1 MKKQKTNRFSISYMQ
16 DGGIKKTDPLKKQ
29 NSLSFGN
36 EIILPITYIGKG
48 VHPDSK
54 AEGYNIYYGDPSKS
68 DTDKVFFTNEEFE
81 LKKNYRPSED
91 NPSYNREPYLTK
103 YLNKTQGKLNQ
114 LVQYDNGG
122 EYIPQY
128 QNGVNFSSQFE
139 QPQLDAFGNPTNF
152 KSITTPT
159 TMTDP
164 NSGQYFG
171 VGKNPNYVNA
181 LDTTNSKNF
190 QEQST
195 QFNTDALAYNKETN
209 AAFKNDNAGMMGQ
222 TQDPYQFYNPYGGV
236 DIPTAANYLG
246 QSIQEGNTLGIVAGG
261 LKVATGLGRGILGG
275 MGQQNR
281 KQEAMKNYFE
291 NKREN
296 LTGSFQP
303 LYEEQRIGGY
313 EFQDG
318 GAIYPMEE
326 PTPET
331 SFPNGIYAA
340 PTQQFPEGIYQA
352 PVVETPPSF
361 DTNSARDTWV
371 AKTGMPWSEAKKLGY
386 TDGSAKDNKKLL
398 SELND
403 PRFKKEY
410 LRKEPIVKQT
420 KQEAKKIIP
429 KATPQFKKEQKI
441 EEVVIRGKVLDGNKK
456 AGVPFASKQAE
467 REYYQNN
474 DYKII
479 DKNVRPVW
487 NFNQPKFTA
496 PILRQK
502 YQEGG
507 EMAVESQEA
516 PQEAQQHP
524 QEQQEQMIQQVAQ
537 ALSQG
542 ADPQEVLQ
550 QLVQMGI
557 PQEEAT
563 QLIQGIMQ
571 QMQGA
576 QQQAPEQPMMENGGT
591 YLEALKGKKIVD
603 YKFNSDNNSYE
614 VVYE

>member
-29 NSLSFGN
+29 NSLAFGN

-122 EYIPQY
+122 EHLPQY
-128 QNGVNFSSQFE
+128 QNGMNLNNQFQQTQTDE
-139 QPQLDAFGNPTNF
+139 FGNPINF
-152 KSITTPT
+152 KPINAPT

-181 LDTTNSKNF
+181 LDTTNNKNF
-190 QEQST
+190 QKQSG
-195 QFNTDALAYNKETN
+195 QFNNEALDFNKKTN
-209 AAFKNDNAGMMGQ
+209 AAVKNANTGMMGQ
-222 TQDPYQFYNPYGGV
+222 TQDPYQFFNPYGGG
-236 DIPTAANYLG
+236 DLTTKAAGLG
-246 QSIQEGNTLGIVAGG
+246 ESIAGG
-261 LKVATGLGRGILGG
+261 DPFEIGVNAVSFLGNLGRVGLGAYGG
-275 MGQQNR
+275 GKR
-281 KQEAMKNYFE
+281 KEEAMKNYFE
-291 NKREN
+291 NKRDN
-296 LTGSFQP
+296 LTGNFQP

-326 PTPET
+326 PVPYEA
-331 SFPNGIYAA
+331 FPTGVYEA
-340 PTQQFPEGIYQA
+340 PTQQFPTGIYQA
-352 PVVETPPSF
+352 PEVETTPTPSF

-371 AKTGMPWSEAKKLGY
+371 QKTGLPWSEAKKLGY

-410 LRKEPIVKQT
+410 LRTEPIQKVT
-420 KQEAKKIIP
+420 KTEAKKIIP

-441 EEVVIRGKVLDGNKK
+441 EEVVVRGKVLDGNKK
-456 AGVPFASKQAE
+456 AGAPFASKQAE
-467 REYYQNN
+467 RQYYQNN
-474 DYKII
+474 DYQIR

-496 PILRQK
+496 PTLRQK

-507 EMAVESQEA
+507 EAEMQNQGA
-516 PQEAQQHP
+516 P
-524 QEQQEQMIQQVAQ
+524 QEQMIQQVAQ

-550 QLVQMGI
+550 QLVQMGM

-576 QQQAPEQPMMENGGT
+576 QQQQAPQQAPEQPMMENGGE
-591 YLEALKGKKIVD
+591 YVKQLIGKKITG
-603 YKFNSDNNSYE
+603 YKLNNQTGNYE
-614 VVYE
+614 VEFE

>member
-1 MKKQKTNRFSISYMQ
+1 MKRQKSNRFSISYMQ

-29 NSLSFGN
+29 NSLAFGN

-54 AEGYNIYYGDPSKS
+54 AEGYNIYYGDPSKP

-81 LKKNYRPSED
+81 LKKNYRASED

-122 EYIPQY
+122 EHLPQY
-128 QNGVNFSSQFE
+128 QNGMNLNNQFQQTQTDE
-139 QPQLDAFGNPTNF
+139 FGNPINF
-152 KSITTPT
+152 KPINAPT

-181 LDTTNSKNF
+181 LDTTNNKNF
-190 QEQST
+190 QEQSN
-195 QFNTDALAYNKETN
+195 QFNTEALDYNKKTN
-209 AAFKNDNAGMMGQ
+209 DIVSGNNAVGIGAQ
-222 TQDPYQFYNPYGGV
+222 SQDPYQFYNPYGGV

-246 QSIQEGNTLGIVAGG
+246 QSIEEGNAFGIVAGG
-261 LKVATGLGRGILGG
+261 LKVATGLGRNILGG

-296 LTGSFQP
+296 LTGNFQP
-303 LYEEQRIGGY
+303 LYEEQRIAGSEGY
-313 EFQDG
+313 FQDG
-318 GAIYPMEE
+318 GANE
-326 PTPET
+326 
-331 SFPNGIYAA
+331 SFPNGIYEA
-340 PTQQFPEGIYQA
+340 PIQQFPEGIYQA

-371 AKTGMPWSEAKKLGY
+371 LKTGMPWSEAKKLGY

-398 SELND
+398 AELND

-410 LRKEPIVKQT
+410 LRS
-420 KQEAKKIIP
+420 EAPKNKTEKAKAII
-429 KATPQFKKEQKI
+429 TPQLNKEQKI
-441 EEVVIRGKVLDGNKK
+441 EEVVVKGKILDGNKK
-456 AGVPFASKQAE
+456 AGVPFSNKEAE
-467 REYYQNN
+467 RQYYKDNGYQ
-474 DYKII
+474 II
-479 DKNVRPVW
+479 DKNVRPVFD
-487 NFNQPKFTA
+487 FNQSKFTA
-496 PILRQK
+496 PTLRQT

-507 EMAVESQEA
+507 EMPVESQEA

-537 ALSQG
+537 ALQQG
-542 ADPQEVLQ
+542 TNPQEILQ
-550 QLVQMGI
+550 QLVQMGV
-557 PQEEAT
+557 PQNEAE
-563 QLIQGIMQ
+563 QLIQGIIQ

-576 QQQAPEQPMMENGGT
+576 QQEPQQPVMEEGGT

-603 YKFNSDNNSYE
+603 YKFNPETNSYE
-614 VVYE
+614 VTYE